1 MTDTRFRLVMIGLA
15 LLLVAV
21 IAFAVGIAP
30 SGSELEIPDEI
41 ESLLPGPNQA
51 FAPQVGL
58 AIDMQTGYDIQLFV
72 DGQPVFAGEIDRI
85 EPTGQ
90 FFWKPQPGQ
99 AIEEWT
105 PGLHTVRIEWDRVV
119 GLPDPGSFEWS
130 FRIQ

>member
-1 MTDTRFRLVMIGLA
+1 MNESRFRLVVLGLG
-15 LLLVAV
+15 LLLIAV
-21 IAFAVGIAP
+21 IAIAVGFSP
-30 SGSELEIPDEI
+30 SGSEVEIPDQI

-58 AIDMQTGYDIQLFV
+58 EIDMLAGYDIDLYV
-72 DGQPVFAGEIDRI
+72 DGQLVFDGEIDRI

-90 FFWKPQPGQ
+90 FFWTPQEGQVIEVWSPG
-99 AIEEWT
+99 T
-105 PGLHTVRIEWDRVV
+105 HSVRITWDRTV